1 MNCLSACFPPTP
13 FPQKTL
19 WTCICTGD
27 HLKPFSPMRDVE
39 QNPDRWCSRT
49 PCGQEFWQIICQW
62 MWNLRLE
69 LGQHLSPT
77 VMRLTEFAPAVE
89 PALAE
94 EPARAEEP
102 AHVVEYGPPQ
112 WARPSFTGG
121 FPGAA
126 FALQPDGTLRC
137 PAGRPLYPQERRPE
151 RDGSYRLLYAARIG
165 DCRACDLR
173 AQCQESLFTTK
184 PRRVS
189 AVFWP
194 ISSKQMVSPAPILG
208 PPEPTACCP
217 VLWGDWPRCQ
227 IRRNWLKVVRS
238 ETVVVTRGAT
248 PTPDQT
254 SVTDEPVITRAQR
267 AHWRLSWDERLA
279 RNARPATASPLT
291 IIIHGLPAPFAQ
303 AYGFV
308 LLATA

>member
-1 MNCLSACFPPTP
+1 MPL
-13 FPQKTL
+13 L
-19 WTCICTGD
+19 
-27 HLKPFSPMRDVE
+27 R
-39 QNPDRWCSRT
+39 SRL
-49 PCGQEFWQIICQW
+49 QW
-62 MWNLRLE
+62 VWNLRLE
-69 LGQHLSPT
+69 LGQRFSPAA
-77 VMRLTEFAPAVE
+77 MRTTEFAPTCEPE
-89 PALAE
+89 PAPPAPISQPVAAS
-94 EPARAEEP
+94 EPAP
-102 AHVVEYGPPQ
+102 VLVYGPPH
-112 WARPSFTGG
+112 WAQRSFTGG
-121 FPGAA
+121 FPGSA
-126 FALQPDGTLRC
+126 FPLQPDGNLLC
-137 PAGRPLYPQERRPE
+137 PAHHPLYPQERRPE
-151 RDGSYRLLYAARIG
+151 RDGSSRVVYAARIG
-165 DCRACDLR
+165 DCRSCDLR

-227 IRRNWLKVVRS
+227 IRRHWLKVVRS

-303 AYGFV
+303 A
-308 LLATA
+308 